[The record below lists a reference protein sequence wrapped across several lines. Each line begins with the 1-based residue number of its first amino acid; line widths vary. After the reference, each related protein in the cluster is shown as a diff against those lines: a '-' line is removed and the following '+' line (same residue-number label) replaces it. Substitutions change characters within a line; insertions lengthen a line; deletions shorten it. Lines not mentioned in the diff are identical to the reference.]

1 MPSFINAKSSLLN
14 DLLSPKVKT
23 FRNMKKTYKGFD
35 KIRIDGSTEAT
46 NKVFEDLL
54 SKLTNLDAS
63 LFEVV
68 STSSLTISRDARRRA
83 SVTDVADRFV
93 GASANLIRL
102 TKDIEGFTN
111 RVLKNNLNRFS
122 VGQIADIT
130 SAFASVQGRAEIF
143 EDVLTDMEEIDHLAN
158 VLEAMDDL
166 KDSWKDDYDEWEN
179 KFEQLITNYNAGITQ
194 AKGASGMDDVRIDTD
209 SVFTDVSSDASGRG
223 RSYSIRIG
231 DPKYLPRRFI

>member
-14 DLLSPKVKT
+14 DLLSPKFKT

-63 LFEVV
+63 LFEIV

-83 SVTDVADRFV
+83 SVADVSDRFV

-102 TKDIEGFTN
+102 TKDMEGFTN

-122 VGQIADIT
+122 VGQMAEIT
-130 SAFASVQGRAEIF
+130 SSFASVQGRASVF
-143 EDVLTDMEEIDHLAN
+143 EDILTDMEESDHLAN

-166 KDSWKDDYDEWEN
+166 KDSWKGDYDEWED
-179 KFEQLITNYNAGITQ
+179 KFEQLITNYNAGVSP
-194 AKGASGMDDVRIDTD
+194 ADGMNVGDDTD
-209 SVFTDVSSDASGRG
+209 SIFSDVSSVSSATGMG
-223 RSYSIRIG
+223 RSYSIKIG
-231 DPKYLPRRFI
+231 DPQYLPRRFI

>member
-14 DLLSPKVKT
+14 DLLSPKFKT

-63 LFEVV
+63 LFEIV

-83 SVTDVADRFV
+83 SVADVSDRFV

-122 VGQIADIT
+122 VGQMAEIT
-130 SAFASVQGRAEIF
+130 SSFASVQGRASVF
-143 EDVLTDMEEIDHLAN
+143 EDILTDMEESDHLAN

-166 KDSWKDDYDEWEN
+166 KDSWKGDYDEWED
-179 KFEQLITNYNAGITQ
+179 KFEQLITNYNAGVSP
-194 AKGASGMDDVRIDTD
+194 ADGMNVGDDTD
-209 SVFTDVSSDASGRG
+209 SIFSDVSSVSSATGMG
-223 RSYSIRIG
+223 RSYSIKIG
-231 DPKYLPRRFI
+231 DPQYLPRRFI